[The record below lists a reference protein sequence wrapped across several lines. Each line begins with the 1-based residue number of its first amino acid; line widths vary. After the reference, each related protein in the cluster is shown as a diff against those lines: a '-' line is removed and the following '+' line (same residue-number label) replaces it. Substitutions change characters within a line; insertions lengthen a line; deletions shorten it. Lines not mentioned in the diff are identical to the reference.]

1 LLNEGLEKMNKTSQW
16 NSIFTFIMAMIGL
29 TIGIGNIW
37 RFSYVFYTNGGG
49 SFFIPY
55 IIAIIVM
62 GIPFLILE
70 YGIGFSFKDSFTN
83 IFKRI
88 NPKYEFVSWII
99 IMIIFMV
106 GIYYV
111 VIIAWD
117 LAYLFSSFTFAW
129 GNDPG
134 SYFANNIGGNSN
146 LSKPLSF

>member
-1 LLNEGLEKMNKTSQW
+1 MVENERW
-16 NSIFTFIMAMIGL
+16 NSPISFILAMIGASVGL
-29 TIGIGNIW
+29 GNIW
-37 RFSYVFYTNGGG
+37 RFSYVLNSNGGG

-55 IIAIIVM
+55 LIAIVLL
-62 GIPFLILE
+62 GILFLILE

-129 GNDPG
+129 GNDLG

>member
-1 LLNEGLEKMNKTSQW
+1 MVENERW
-16 NSIFTFIMAMIGL
+16 NSPISFILAMIGASVGL
-29 TIGIGNIW
+29 GNIW
-37 RFSYVFYTNGGG
+37 RFSYVLYSNGGG

-55 IIAIIVM
+55 LIAIVLL
-62 GIPFLILE
+62 GILFLILE